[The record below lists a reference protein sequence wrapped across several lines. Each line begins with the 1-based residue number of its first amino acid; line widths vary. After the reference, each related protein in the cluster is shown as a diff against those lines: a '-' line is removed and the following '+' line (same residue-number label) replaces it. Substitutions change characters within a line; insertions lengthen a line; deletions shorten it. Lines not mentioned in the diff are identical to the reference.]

1 MIRVLLVL
9 CLLFTNSLRASE
21 FNQAMGVGLQ
31 YSGLVGYQ
39 ISTKNDAHRF
49 CGSVG
54 LIGIGAG
61 CDYFLSP
68 KWSLGVTY
76 TQTFRTIY
84 SVNINYYANTPIKGF
99 NFGLDTGKMPS
110 EDASGGGFTRIK
122 ARSSKN
128 IFLLSVGY
136 AF

>member
-1 MIRVLLVL
+1 MIRILLVL
-9 CLLFTNSLRASE
+9 CLLFTNSLRATE

-49 CGSVG
+49 RGSVG
-54 LIGIGAG
+54 LLGIGAG
-61 CDYFLSP
+61 YDYFLSP
-68 KWSLGVTY
+68 KWSLGGTY

-84 SVNINYYANTPIKGF
+84 SVNINYYDNTPIKGL
-99 NFGLDTGKMPS
+99 NFGLDIGKMPN
-110 EDASGGGFTRIK
+110 EGASGDGFTRIK
-122 ARSSKN
+122 GRSSKN
-128 IFLLSVGY
+128 IIFLSVGY